1 MILMAIEAV
10 IFDFDGVIA
19 DSKETIFRIYEAVSK
34 EMGIEFYDSISDF
47 TKNLDGN
54 YKHFYTKLGIKEK
67 DFSKANKIYKKHF
80 LRLGEGIRIF
90 QGMEEVLSTLKKK
103 SFKIGISSN
112 THEFIVR
119 ALLQR
124 FGIENHIDAV
134 IGGKDINKLKPDPA
148 LITNVME
155 KMEVD
160 PEQTAY
166 IGDMEVDMLAAR
178 AAKVGKLIAVT
189 YGFHSKEMLERF
201 DPDAMAY
208 TPEEILENL

>member
-1 MILMAIEAV
+1 MAIEAV

-19 DSKETIFRIYEAVSK
+19 DSKGTIFKIYEAVCK
-34 EMGIEFYDSISDF
+34 DMGIEFYDSISDF

-54 YKHFYTKLGIKEK
+54 YKHFYLKLGIKER

-80 LRLGEGIRIF
+80 LRLGEGIEIF
-90 QGMEEVLSTLKKK
+90 EGVEEVLHFLKKK
-103 SFKIGISSN
+103 GFRVGISSN

-119 ALLQR
+119 TLLKR
-124 FGIENHIDAV
+124 FGIEKYIDAV

-148 LITNVME
+148 LITLVVE
-155 KMEVD
+155 KLGVEAD
-160 PEQTAY
+160 HTAY
-166 IGDMEVDMLAAR
+166 VGDMEVDMLAGR
-178 AAKVGKLIAVT
+178 AAKIGRLIAVT
-189 YGFHSKEMLERF
+189 YGFHSREMLELF

>member
-1 MILMAIEAV
+1 MAIEAV

-19 DSKETIFRIYEAVSK
+19 DSIGTIFKICEAVCK

-54 YKHFYTKLGIKEK
+54 YKHFYLKLGIKEK
-67 DFSKANKIYKKHF
+67 DSGKANRIYKKHF
-80 LRLGEGIRIF
+80 LKLGEGIGLF
-90 QGMEEVLSTLKKK
+90 EGVEEVLYLLKKK
-103 SFKIGISSN
+103 GFKIGICSN

-119 ALLQR
+119 TLLKR
-124 FGIENHIDAV
+124 FGIEKYVDAV

-148 LITNVME
+148 LIILVIE
-155 KMEVD
+155 KLGVEAD
-160 PEQTAY
+160 HTAY
-166 IGDMEVDMLAAR
+166 VGDMEVDMLAGK
-178 AAKVGKLIAVT
+178 AAKVGRLIAVT
-189 YGFHSKEMLERF
+189 YGYHTREMLDIF

>member
-1 MILMAIEAV
+1 MAIEAV
-10 IFDFDGVIA
+10 VFDFDGVIA
-19 DSKETIFRIYEAVSK
+19 DSKETIFRIYEAVSR

-54 YKHFYTKLGIKEK
+54 YKHFYAKLGIKEK
-67 DFSKANKIYKKHF
+67 DFPKANRIYKKHF
-80 LRLGEGIRIF
+80 LRLGEGIIIF
-90 QGMEEVLSTLKKK
+90 QGIEEVLFELKKK
-103 SFKIGISSN
+103 HFKIGISSN

-119 ALLQR
+119 ALLKR
-124 FGIENHIDAV
+124 FGIENYIDSV

-148 LITNVME
+148 LITIVIE
-155 KMEVD
+155 KLGVQPD
-160 PEQTAY
+160 HTAY

-178 AAKVGKLIAVT
+178 AAEVGKLIAVT

-201 DPDAMAY
+201 DPDAIAN

>member
-1 MILMAIEAV
+1 MAIEAV
-10 IFDFDGVIA
+10 IFDFDGVIS
-19 DSKETIFRIYEAVSK
+19 DSKETIFKIYEAVCK

-54 YKHFYTKLGIKEK
+54 YKHFYIKLGIKEK

-80 LRLGEGIRIF
+80 LQLGEGIGIF
-90 QGMEEVLSTLKKK
+90 EGMEEVLVALKSKG
-103 SFKIGISSN
+103 FKIGISSN

-124 FGIENHIDAV
+124 FGIEEHVDLV
-134 IGGKDINKLKPDPA
+134 VGGKDINKLKPDPA
-148 LITNVME
+148 LINLVME
-155 KMEVD
+155 KMGVD
-160 PEQTAY
+160 PEHTAY
-166 IGDMEVDMLAAR
+166 IGDMEVDMLAGR
-178 AAKVGKLIAVT
+178 AANVGKLIAVT

-208 TPEEILENL
+208 TPEEILDNV